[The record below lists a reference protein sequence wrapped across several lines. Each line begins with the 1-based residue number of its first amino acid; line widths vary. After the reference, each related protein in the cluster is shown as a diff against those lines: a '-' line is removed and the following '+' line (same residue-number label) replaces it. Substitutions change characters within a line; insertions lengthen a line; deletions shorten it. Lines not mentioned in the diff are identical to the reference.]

1 MFTRSEKTSVI
12 KHAMVLVCYLL
23 SVNSDYSQDT
33 AALVPAS
40 TEEFILMPIYDKGAE
55 IVLLHVYAWYG
66 MYVCTHSM

>member
-1 MFTRSEKTSVI
+1 
-12 KHAMVLVCYLL
+12 MVLVCYLL

-55 IVLLHVYAWYG
+55 IVLLHVYACMVHVCMVW
-66 MYVCTHSM
+66 YVCVYA